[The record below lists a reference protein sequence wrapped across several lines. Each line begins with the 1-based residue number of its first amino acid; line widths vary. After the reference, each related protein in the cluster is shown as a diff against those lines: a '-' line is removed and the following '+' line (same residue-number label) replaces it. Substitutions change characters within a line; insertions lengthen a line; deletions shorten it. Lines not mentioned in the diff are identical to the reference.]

1 MTTPSSIKAGL
12 DAINTSLGV
21 YQGVDIQTGVN
32 NVVAAVAAPSSISIA
47 GLTSTPLTSSTTIQ
61 STIAAINTSLDNS
74 TTTDATTTITNILG
88 QLNSV
93 TTPSSI
99 KAGLTTEISKI
110 STDTVLNTAINN
122 VSGQIGN
129 IKTGTPGA
137 NETRLGTYLYG
148 QAQGATNTSAHQV
161 ADADGYLYN
170 QAKGFTD
177 TDTHQVADADGYL
190 YNQATSATDTSFTY
204 TDISGYDSLKYM
216 KGSHAVINVLA
227 DISDYLYLQK
237 TQWDGVG
244 VNEVLNHTNHYVYAQ
259 AQGATNTSAHQV
271 ADADGYLYNQET
283 SWTGPNQAVIGKY
296 FYNQAKGSGSVSD
309 GTYNLDSDIGGYL
322 YSDFSCTNPIA
333 NMTSPVA
340 NMISPIADMAKPI
353 INTSNP
359 IANMTSPIASTTPV
373 ADLTN
378 PVVDT
383 NNTNICDKVSIFL
396 SNFDTSQ
403 PTSRANGSDYVL
415 IPLTSN
421 PTNLQSLLSG
431 ATYYSNSD
439 TGYWIPDIHGN
450 PINLTAT
457 S

>member
-32 NVVAAVAAPSSISIA
+32 NVVAAVATPSSISIA

-148 QAQGATNTSAHQV
+148 
-161 ADADGYLYN
+161 
-170 QAKGFTD
+170 
-177 TDTHQVADADGYL
+177 
-190 YNQATSATDTSFTY
+190 
-204 TDISGYDSLKYM
+204 
-216 KGSHAVINVLA
+216 
-227 DISDYLYLQK
+227 
-237 TQWDGVG
+237 
-244 VNEVLNHTNHYVYAQ
+244 Q